1 MRSASLVS
9 IGAFVA
15 ALVAFVAINVLAD
28 AGLRRARLD
37 LTEGR
42 LYTLSAGSR
51 SIASKLPEPVR
62 LTLYYS
68 EDLGADIPAQIK
80 TYAQRVREVL
90 AEFAAAS
97 NGRITVEVVNPEPFS
112 DAEDRAVQ
120 GGLAGV
126 PTGRGQDRIYFGLVG
141 TNTTDRQEVIPFL
154 RPDREEFLEYELTRM
169 VYLLGEPARKTIGLM
184 SWLPIEGGQPN
195 PMTGQ
200 PGAPALQIVQ
210 QARELFDLRTIER
223 ETTQIPDD
231 IQVLWIVHPKSV
243 SETTQYAIDQFVMRG
258 GRVLLFVDP
267 QCEADVPPG
276 VNPLQAMSLPK
287 NSDLPR
293 LLRAWGVELVPSMIA
308 TDRDAALRVNVGGQG
323 RPEPV
328 DYIAWLS
335 LGESNLDQTDAAVGG
350 LRTLIVPTAGAFRAL
365 PGAATTMQPLVQT
378 STNSALAGSDKF
390 SFMPDPKALLA
401 EFKPGGEKLTIAA
414 RITGPVSSAFD
425 APPEG
430 APEGAAHLAQSAE
443 PASIIVIADC
453 DMMQDRFWIEQQNF
467 GGIIL
472 GQNKLSDNGDFIIGS
487 LDNLSG
493 SSDLISVRA
502 RGTFRRPFDRVD
514 RLRREAEQRY
524 QAREQELQA
533 KLRETEEK
541 INALQRARPEQA
553 ATTGG
558 LVLLTPEQQ
567 AEIEKFR
574 AEQVATRKDLRAV
587 QHQLVKDIEGLG
599 RTIKFINIGLMPLL
613 VGVAAL
619 GLGAWRARRRRAD
632 RLTRTAL
639 N

>member
-1 MRSASLVS
+1 MRSSSFIS
-9 IGAFVA
+9 IGAFIA

-51 SIASKLPEPVR
+51 SIAAKLPEPVR
-62 LTLYYS
+62 LTLYSS
-68 EDLGADIPAQIK
+68 EGADIPAQIK
-80 TYAQRVREVL
+80 TYSQRVREVL
-90 AEFAAAS
+90 EEFAAAS

-120 GGLAGV
+120 AGLAGV

-141 TNTTDRQEVIPFL
+141 TNTTDRQEVLPFL

-169 VYLLGEPARKTIGLM
+169 VYLLGEPARKAIGLM

-200 PGAPALQIVQ
+200 PGAPALQIVR
-210 QARELFDLRTIER
+210 QARELFDVRTIER
-223 ETTQIPDD
+223 EATSIPEDL
-231 IQVLWIVHPKSV
+231 QVLWIVHPKAMG
-243 SETTQYAIDQFVMRG
+243 EPTQYAIDQFVMRG

-308 TDRDAALRVNVGGQG
+308 TDRDAALRVSVGGQG

-328 DYIAWLS
+328 DYIAWLN
-335 LGESNLDQTDAAVGG
+335 LGQANLDQTDAATGG
-350 LRTLIVPTAGAFRAL
+350 LRSLIVPTAGALRAL

-378 STNSALAGSDKF
+378 GTNSALIGSDKF

-401 EFKPGGEKLTIAA
+401 EFKAGGEKLTIAA
-414 RITGPVSSAFD
+414 RITGAVRSAFD

-430 APEGAAHLAQSAE
+430 APAGPEHRAQAAE
-443 PASIIVIADC
+443 PASIIVVTDC
-453 DMMQDRFWIEQQNF
+453 DLLQDRFWVEQQNF

-472 GQNKLSDNGDFIIGS
+472 GQNKISDNGDFVIGA

-524 QAREQELQA
+524 QSREQELQA
-533 KLRETEEK
+533 RLRETEEK

-553 ATTGG
+553 ASGG

-599 RTIKFINIGLMPLL
+599 RTIKFVNIGLMPLL

-632 RLTRTAL
+632 RLARTAL